1 MALDDMINTL
11 VDLGVMDVLI
21 PFLLVF
27 TIVFAVAQ
35 KSKIFG
41 DDKKNFN
48 VIIALVMALAVVI
61 PHVTGAYSSYG
72 VVDVVDVMNQ
82 ALPQVSVVLVA
93 VVMLLLM
100 VGIWGAEIKWA
111 GGSPAGLVVIVSGVI
126 VFAIFGKSAGWFG
139 GDNSPE
145 WLSFLWSEDIKSL
158 LVIILVFGII

>member
-61 PHVTGAYSSYG
+61 PHV
-72 VVDVVDVMNQ
+72 
-82 ALPQVSVVLVA
+82 SVVLVA

-111 GGSPAGLVVIVSGVI
+111 GGSPAGWVVIVSGVI
-126 VFAIFGKSAGWFG
+126 VFAIFGQSAGWFG